1 MIWKRTNTLLSWSRS
16 KTCLANEAGRAH
28 DVIGHEVPHDPV
40 LSVTLLDE
48 WVFGIEREFEGFF
61 FFFGDGGDE
70 SQSGMGVESGGGTV
84 VAKEAVVEGSRSS
97 TMCTL

>member
-61 FFFGDGGDE
+61 FSVMEVMKVKVGWE
-70 SQSGMGVESGGGTV
+70 SRVE
-84 VAKEAVVEGSRSS
+84 EEQ
-97 TMCTL
+97 

>member
-1 MIWKRTNTLLSWSRS
+1 VIWKRTNTMLSWSRS

-40 LSVTLLDE
+40 LGVTLLDE
-48 WVFGIEREFEGFF
+48 WVFGIEREFEV

-70 SQSGMGVESGGGTV
+70 SQSGMGVGSGGGTV

-97 TMCTL
+97 TMYTL